1 MEKIEIRRM
10 EIKDFEKVHELV
22 NQIYK
27 LHLNNREDIYRDEN
41 PLYKK
46 DFIDFLNNPNCMCYV
61 AVVNNEIVGEI
72 IATIKEI
79 KEEGIFKYR
88 KILYIEDICVDSKHS
103 KQGIGTKLYE
113 MVKKKALGDDIDS
126 IELNVWAFN
135 DGAIQFYE
143 KLGLK
148 CKSMRL
154 ENKLK

>member
-1 MEKIEIRRM
+1 
-10 EIKDFEKVHELV
+10 
-22 NQIYK
+22 
-27 LHLNNREDIYRDEN
+27 
-41 PLYKK
+41 
-46 DFIDFLNNPNCMCYV
+46 MCYV

-113 MVKKKALGDDIDS
+113 TVKKKALGADIDN

-135 DGAIQFYE
+135 EGAIQFYK